1 MNIIVVTLMPFL
13 RRCHRK
19 EIRKGQLRRSVSL
32 PSSKPM
38 DDNDGSIVVFSPVP
52 SLLCSP
58 ISREPS
64 ADVKARVVE
73 MMIYPAAIVMQLF
86 VTGYVEAGTWYGA
99 WGGMITGL
107 GLVTGVLIDNLGV
120 ARSLQ
125 LGFLLTLVSRILIF
139 WTSSRFILIMTICTT
154 LPLGSCLGI
163 PVLTIGIRRYT
174 NEENRG
180 FAFGLFY
187 VVMNVAALLSGP
199 IVDTCTIAY
208 KNHAGENRKLVADE
222 ADYSWTLS
230 GYRLVIL
237 SGIIANVAAVF
248 VAWTVREIK
257 IEAPVPVEE
266 DQDTAAASPPLETSE
281 KKVTAFV
288 PVKGSTWVIL
298 KETCE
303 SSRFWRFLV
312 VCLRGFPS
320 SGVAFKK
327 SILTVGTVLN
337 SREFGSAVPKGT
349 IYSINPALII
359 ILVPLVT
366 AATSGVDPLLMIHHG
381 SYISS
386 ASVFFLAIS
395 TTISSSVIFVIVLS
409 IGEAV
414 WSPRLYDYT
423 MSISKEG
430 REGTYGALSSAPL
443 FLAKL
448 PVGFMGGYLLEKYCP
463 EEGERRSKMM
473 WFIIGMTTVS
483 SPIFMSVFWKYI
495 SFKDPD
501 EGVKYT
507 ELLQQDQLVSSSYKD
522 DNEIDEEDG

>member
-1 MNIIVVTLMPFL
+1 
-13 RRCHRK
+13 
-19 EIRKGQLRRSVSL
+19 
-32 PSSKPM
+32 
-38 DDNDGSIVVFSPVP
+38 
-52 SLLCSP
+52 
-58 ISREPS
+58 
-64 ADVKARVVE
+64 
-73 MMIYPAAIVMQLF
+73 
-86 VTGYVEAGTWYGA
+86 
-99 WGGMITGL
+99 MITGL

-288 PVKGSTWVIL
+288 PVKGSPWVIL

-312 VCLRGFPS
+312 VCLVTLNVRMVFRHLDATFP
-320 SGVAFKK
+320 KYM
-327 SILTVGTVLN
+327 I
-337 SREFGSAVPKGT
+337 REFGSAVPKGT